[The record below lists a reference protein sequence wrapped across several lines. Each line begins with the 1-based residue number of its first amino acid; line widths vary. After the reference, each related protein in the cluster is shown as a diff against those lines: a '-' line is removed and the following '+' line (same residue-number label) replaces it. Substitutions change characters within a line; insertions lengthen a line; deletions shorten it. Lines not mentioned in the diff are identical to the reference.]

1 MIKRG
6 TIVHVIHANA
16 VVRAKVLHGSANGR
30 AARVQLF
37 TVASERLWLSVAAIF
52 SNREAATAAL
62 THGPSR

>member
-1 MIKRG
+1 MIRRG
-6 TIVHVIHANA
+6 AIVHVIHADA

-37 TVASERLWLSVAAIF
+37 TAASERLWLSVAAVF

-62 THGPSR
+62 QRGKSG

>member
-37 TVASERLWLSVAAIF
+37 TAASERLWLSVAAIF
-52 SNREAATAAL
+52 SNKEAATAAL
-62 THGPSR
+62 RHGASG